1 MFHFLRVVLFVPP
14 MGQWSWLCQTK
25 AETKLPS
32 FLGMFPGGHPWH
44 VILKNIRWWIS
55 WMLPTSSITEYPWY
69 TGIDDILMFRW
80 WILIRSGE
88 KLQKSTYLDSE
99 IFGCQRSSM
108 DLQDIHCQ
116 GRKAPARGKPRL
128 HRPLATETCLELGET
143 RFQPALSTWIC
154 LETTVKT
161 CKNPNLMVNNV
172 YFPHTSLFW
181 RYLLSPY
188 TAEWLMIYE
197 LLHNVSHV
205 SWGFFDL
212 DVFLVKPWNH

>member
-1 MFHFLRVVLFVPP
+1 MKSEAPYLAA
-14 MGQWSWLCQTK
+14 M
-25 AETKLPS
+25 
-32 FLGMFPGGHPWH
+32 
-44 VILKNIRWWIS
+44 IS
-55 WMLPTSSITEYPWY
+55 MISMIYWCYPWY
-69 TGIDDILMFRW
+69 PDVSLMNFDKIWREITDID
-80 WILIRSGE
+80 
-88 KLQKSTYLDSE
+88 
-99 IFGCQRSSM
+99 IFGFRDFRRCQRSSM

-116 GRKAPARGKPRL
+116 GRKAPV
-128 HRPLATETCLELGET
+128 TTQTCLELSGET

-197 LLHNVSHV
+197 LFRNVSHV
-205 SWGFFDL
+205 SWGFFCL
-212 DVFLVKPWNH
+212 DVFLAKPWNH